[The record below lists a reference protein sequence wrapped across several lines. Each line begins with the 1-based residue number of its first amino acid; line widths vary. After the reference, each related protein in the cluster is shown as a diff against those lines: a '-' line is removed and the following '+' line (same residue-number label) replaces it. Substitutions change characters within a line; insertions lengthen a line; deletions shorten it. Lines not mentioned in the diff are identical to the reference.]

1 VPPLDSGAGVLR
13 FGNFELDTHAGE
25 LRRAGVLIKLTPQQ
39 LKLLQYLAEHS
50 GEILAREQI
59 QREIWGSDTVVEFDR
74 NLNVCI
80 AQLRSVLNDDSGSP
94 RFIETVPKRGYRF
107 VAPVARPDKA
117 KEALR
122 TSLPRRWLLA
132 GGLTVVVSAVVV
144 VFVFARNPQSVANVR
159 VAVLPFENLTGDA
172 NDEPVVAGL
181 TDELISAF
189 GSVQPARLG
198 IIGRSSVMRYKNSR
212 PALDQIAREL
222 RVHYVVEG
230 TLRKDAGRVRIAA
243 RLIRVG
249 DQVQIWTDTFEQ
261 DESNMFEMQEDA
273 AARIT
278 AAVLVRLFPSSGET
292 VTAARRHSREALEAY
307 TNGRFLQHKGNL
319 ADLNRSISFF
329 EQATRRDESFSE
341 AYAALAETFFALA
354 QSARGGPDS
363 FSRAKAAAESALRSD
378 DSNAEAQ
385 NAIANVLF
393 WHEWNWPEAER
404 HFSRAIDINPSFA
417 LAQHDYAFFLVA
429 MGRTEAALSSW
440 RRAIAIDPLSTRVNI
455 DGGWLLLQ
463 AHRFDDAIRQA
474 QRALELSPGLE
485 EANACIARAR
495 QYQGRADPET
505 VKQLRALMDNP
516 SAAEPFAYATACAL
530 MGENTKALDGLDRAY
545 AARSTMMT
553 MLKTEPSFTRLH
565 GDTRFETL
573 VRKMRLP

>member
-1 VPPLDSGAGVLR
+1 VPPIDGDEEVLR

-39 LKLLQYLAEHS
+39 LKLLHYLVVHP
-50 GEILAREQI
+50 GQILGREEI

-107 VAPVARPDKA
+107 VAPVVRPQKPKD
-117 KEALR
+117 ALPP
-122 TSLPRRWLLA
+122 SLPRRWLLA
-132 GGLTVVVSAVVV
+132 VGLTAVVSAVVAV
-144 VFVFARNPQSVANVR
+144 LVFARNPHSVRDVR

-198 IIGRSSVMRYKNSR
+198 VIGRSSVMRYKNSR
-212 PALDQIAREL
+212 PALDQIAREMQV
-222 RVHYVVEG
+222 RYVVEG

-278 AAVLVRLFPSSGET
+278 AAVLLRLFPSSGET
-292 VTAARRHSREALEAY
+292 VKAARRHSREALEAY

-319 ADLNRSISFF
+319 ADLNRSVTFF
-329 EQATRRDESFSE
+329 EQATKNDPSFSE
-341 AYAALAETFFALA
+341 AYAALAETCLALA
-354 QSARGGPDS
+354 ISGRDPAES
-363 FSRAKAAAESALRSD
+363 FARAKTAAESALRSD
-378 DSNAEAQ
+378 ESNAEAQ

-417 LAQHDYAFFLVA
+417 LAQHDYAYFLVA
-429 MGRTEAALSSW
+429 MGRTEAGLGSW
-440 RRAIAIDPLSTRVNI
+440 RRAVAIDPLSTRVNI

-474 QRALELSPGLE
+474 QRALELSPGLA

-505 VKQLRALMDNP
+505 DKQLRALMDNP
-516 SAAEPFAYATACAL
+516 GAAEPFTYATACAL
-530 MGENTKALDGLDRAY
+530 LGENSKALDGLDRAY

-565 GDTRFETL
+565 GDTRFEAL
-573 VRKMRLP
+573 VLKMRLP